1 MEIEK
6 AINNI
11 DILIKKK
18 QYRKISDLLGDIID
32 IEIEKHQSLED
43 TLDFFNKIY
52 DKLYYYIIF
61 DKIDMDKCIIKQL
74 ESLAMP
80 IQSKTEEEWQEL
92 FKKIRRSK
100 K

>member
-1 MEIEK
+1 MEKGRVLQDIET
-6 AINNI
+6 
-11 DILIKKK
+11 LIQKK
-18 QYRKISDLLGDIID
+18 QYRKISDLLQDMID
-32 IEIEKHQSLED
+32 IEIEKDQSLKE
-43 TLDFFNKIY
+43 TLGFFNKVY

-61 DKIDMDKCIIKQL
+61 DKIDLDKSIVKQL

-92 FKKIRRSK
+92 FKKLRKAK